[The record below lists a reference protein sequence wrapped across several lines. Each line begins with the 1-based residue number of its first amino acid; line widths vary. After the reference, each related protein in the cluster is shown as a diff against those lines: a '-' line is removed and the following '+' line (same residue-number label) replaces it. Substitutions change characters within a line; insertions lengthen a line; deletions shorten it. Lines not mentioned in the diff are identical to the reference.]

1 MQIESFT
8 SSFPMRILFIS
19 FSSLKGVARIPKT
32 SSDEYGHP
40 NLNADFKGN
49 VLSFSLLTMMF
60 AVVLSYLAFIML
72 RHVSS
77 MTTLAEFSFF
87 IKKKK
92 TLNFIEFKFEFGAVY
107 LQIICVSSIFFFC
120 I

>member
-40 NLNADFKGN
+40 CLNADFKGN
-49 VLSFSLLTMMF
+49 VLSFSLLTVIF

-72 RHVSS
+72 RYVPS
-77 MTTLAEFSFF
+77 MTTLAE
-87 IKKKK
+87 
-92 TLNFIEFKFEFGAVY
+92 G
-107 LQIICVSSIFFFC
+107 FFFFFHKNL
-120 I
+120 